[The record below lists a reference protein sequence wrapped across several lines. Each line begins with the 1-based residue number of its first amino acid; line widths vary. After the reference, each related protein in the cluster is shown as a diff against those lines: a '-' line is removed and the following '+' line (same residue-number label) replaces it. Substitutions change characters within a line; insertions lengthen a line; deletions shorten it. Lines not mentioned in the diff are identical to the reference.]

1 MAGHAI
7 SQPDLPPTSGV
18 DLLTVAFAALTD
30 EEQVEALARLQGAHL
45 RRVAG
50 EEGEMARMLASL
62 SRAVE
67 VLGHVP
73 SPAEYKSVRE
83 RLAEEG
89 TDLEPFA
96 KVLRHFGT
104 WRLAKEAISLSE
116 TTTARLI
123 ETRFASR
130 RIGKVW
136 RYTDETLRE
145 TLDRAVAAIGHVP
158 QVAEFDWWRQRELEL
173 ARARGETNLH
183 LPSATPYRK
192 RWGTWEAALAHFGF
206 SPEEIAARL
215 ERT

>member
-1 MAGHAI
+1 MASH
-7 SQPDLPPTSGV
+7 PNPVPTSGV
-18 DLLTVAFAALTD
+18 DLLVVAFHALGD
-30 EEQVEALARLQGAHL
+30 SEQTEALDRLQDARL

-50 EEGEMARMLASL
+50 EESETARMISSL
-62 SRAVE
+62 RRAAE
-67 VLGHVP
+67 ALGHAP
-73 SPAEYKSVRE
+73 SPDEYKQIRAT
-83 RLAEEG
+83 LTEE
-89 TDLEPFA
+89 DVELEPFSR
-96 KVLRHFGT
+96 VVRHFGT

-192 RWGTWEAALAHFGF
+192 RWGTWEAALAHFGY